1 MTSKTGIAL
10 SSQSRSWN
18 HSQGYHTASPLC
30 VRRNVRSSGKPEVAH
45 RQRHNRPRP
54 ARHLPR
60 SSQAANQHLP
70 WHARGAPPSVRTPET
85 PRTTAGVPAVRRRA
99 SATLRLQPVRA
110 VHLERRPGRGRL
122 AHPARAVGVVPD
134 PAGARHRVLARDAD
148 PALCVRV
155 ARTLLRV
162 RTPRALRLWRAA
174 RAPTPRPSSSVRRLW
189 LPERCRCAQRLLRP
203 LPVISVHDGRRCSAR
218 RASAAGVQIGTRA
231 GGL

>member
-110 VHLERRPGRGRL
+110 VHLERRPGRGRP
-122 AHPARAVGVVPD
+122 AH
-134 PAGARHRVLARDAD
+134 